1 MIKQN
6 IVPYS
11 NSKVETII
19 DESDIDY
26 AFDSIYIAI
35 ISNIQKSL
43 GKCLGL
49 IFDLVI
55 DVTINFSKYKRF
67 AGSSCIRFSK
77 GLDHPK

>member
-11 NSKVETII
+11 NSKVETIV
-19 DESDIDY
+19 DESDIDD

-35 ISNIQKSL
+35 ISNIQKSH
-43 GKCLGL
+43 GRCLGL
-49 IFDLVI
+49 IFDLVV
-55 DVTINFSKYKRF
+55 DVTINFSKYKPF

-77 GLDHPK
+77 GLNHSK